1 MNTAGRGV
9 VLAIA
14 AVILGAVILG
24 KGFDDPNAL
33 GTTSGTQPTP
43 TATPSGDGG
52 DDGGATDG
60 TDAGSTDAGADAGA
74 TDAGDDGTADG
85 GTDGAGATPSET
97 AIPTGGVLHSAA
109 EVRIIVANGT
119 GVQGLAK
126 TVSDSLVSADG
137 YVGLNPANSTN
148 GDTVAL
154 TTVYY
159 APGYQLDASR
169 IAQTLG
175 KTRIMPLPT
184 PPPVEDL
191 QDANIVIELG
201 ADSVPA

>member
-33 GTTSGTQPTP
+33 GTTSGAQATP
-43 TATPSGDGG
+43 TATPSGDDTDDGG
-52 DDGGATDG
+52 ATDSADGGATDG
-60 TDAGSTDAGADAGA
+60 TDAGA
-74 TDAGDDGTADG
+74 TDSADGNTDG
-85 GTDGAGATPSET
+85 GTDGTATTTPSET
-97 AIPTGGVLHSAA
+97 AIPTGGVLHAAA
-109 EVRIIVANGT
+109 EVRIMVANGT

-126 TVSDSLVSADG
+126 TVTDSLVSADG

-175 KTRIMPLPT
+175 KDRIMPLPT

>member
-33 GTTSGTQPTP
+33 GTTSGAQATP
-43 TATPSGDGG
+43 TATPSADGT

-60 TDAGSTDAGADAGA
+60 TDDGTTDQGA
-74 TDAGDDGTADG
+74 TDSADDGTTDG
-85 GTDGAGATPSET
+85 GTDGTAATPTET
-97 AIPTGGVLHSAA
+97 AIPTGGVLHAAA
-109 EVRIIVANGT
+109 EVRIMVANGT

-175 KTRIMPLPT
+175 KDRIMPLPT